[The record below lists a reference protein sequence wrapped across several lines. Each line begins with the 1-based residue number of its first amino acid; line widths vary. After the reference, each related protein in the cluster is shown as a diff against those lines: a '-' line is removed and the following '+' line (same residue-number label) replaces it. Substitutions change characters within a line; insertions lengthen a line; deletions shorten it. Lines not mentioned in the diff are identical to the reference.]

1 MGLVIRVPL
10 GLVLIMLP
18 PMPVPMAVP
27 LDQVSFPLFGQGS
40 TALVDGRLPL
50 RLLSLGGCTIHP
62 AWRGE
67 DMSAPTWRIY
77 LNLDDGAE
85 ALVAG
90 RRVPFAALHLYVVPA
105 WLRWSA
111 RCRGEVRHGNAMV
124 DLPSLSRDRVRE
136 TCRTVALIAR
146 PQDPLAQDWMQFLA
160 DLSTQTQAGPVLQ
173 ARGHALVWTT
183 LARYLEQLGAAG
195 SELVPARRD
204 RNLEDLCAWIDGN
217 LDQPLPRGRI
227 ARLAGCSEAECARR
241 FTTALGTAPGAWVR
255 QRRVGLAAQLLR
267 STDLTLDEI
276 ASRSGFAD
284 RSRLSR
290 NFTRLIGC
298 GPGAYRRRGG

>member
-1 MGLVIRVPL
+1 
-10 GLVLIMLP
+10 
-18 PMPVPMAVP
+18 MAVP

-50 RLLSLGGCTIHP
+50 RLLALGGCTIHP
-62 AWRGE
+62 GWRGE

-85 ALVAG
+85 AVVAG
-90 RRVPFAALHLYVVPA
+90 RRVPFAARHLYVVPA

-124 DLPSLSRDRVRE
+124 DLPTLPRDRVRS

-146 PQDPLAQDWMQFLA
+146 PRDPLTQDWLDFLA
-160 DLSTQTQAGPVLQ
+160 DLSTRMDAGPVLQ
-173 ARGHALVWTT
+173 ARGHALVWATI
-183 LARYLEQLGAAG
+183 ARYLEQLGPAGAA
-195 SELVPARRD
+195 LAPAQRD
-204 RNLEDLCAWIDGN
+204 RNLEWLCAWIDGN
-217 LDQPLPRGRI
+217 LDQPLPRGRL
-227 ARLAGCSEAECARR
+227 AHVAGCSEAECARR
-241 FTTALGTAPGAWVR
+241 FDSVLGTAPAAWVR
-255 QRRVGLAAQLLR
+255 QRRVGLAAQFLR
-267 STDLTLDEI
+267 STDLPLDEI
-276 ASRSGFAD
+276 ARRSGFGD

-298 GPGAYRRRGG
+298 GPGVYRRRGG